1 MATLDKGTPIGVSD
15 LNVENVLDKGTP
27 IGVKEN
33 SQDDA
38 ESKNDDSDDSTKES
52 E

>member
-1 MATLDKGTPIGVSD
+1 MATLDKGTPIGVSE

-27 IGVKEN
+27 IGVKEHG
-33 SQDDA
+33 QDDA
-38 ESKNDDSDDSTKES
+38 ESDKDDSENAQES

>member
-15 LNVENVLDKGTP
+15 LNVNNVLDKGTP

-33 SQDDA
+33 SSEESEEKDESDDA
-38 ESKNDDSDDSTKES
+38 ARES

>member
-1 MATLDKGTPIGVSD
+1 MATLDKGTPIGVTD

-27 IGVKEN
+27 IGVKDNNQE
-33 SQDDA
+33 DA
-38 ESKNDDSDDSTKES
+38 ESTKNDSDDASKES

>member
-1 MATLDKGTPIGVSD
+1 MATLDKGTPIGVTD
-15 LNVENVLDKGTP
+15 LNVNNVLDKGTP

-33 SQDDA
+33 SSEEA
-38 ESKNDDSDDSTKES
+38 ESTKDDSDDAAQDS